1 MGLFEDLL
9 FPLAAGAVAGI
20 VATAAGATAA
30 TATAIGV
37 IAAGTAAVLE
47 DDLWEKIN
55 KYLCSLRDKTLKWL
69 DTHSSFEAS
78 VLRFTVETLDTGRR
92 RLNRILKA
100 EAVNAKEEIC
110 VIFEHKLTAKEI
122 EEIGITEDVEEI
134 VKLSEMELSG

>member
-20 VATAAGATAA
+20 VATVAGATAA

-69 DTHSSFEAS
+69 DSHSSFEAS

-92 RLNRILKA
+92 QLNRVLKA
-100 EAVNAKEEIC
+100 KAINAKEEQC
-110 VIFEHKLTAKEI
+110 VIFEHKLTSKEI
-122 EEIGITEDVEEI
+122 EEMGITEDMEET
-134 VKLSEMELSG
+134 VQVPDMVLST

>member
-1 MGLFEDLL
+1 MGLFEDFL
-9 FPLAAGAVAGI
+9 FPIAAGAVAGI
-20 VATAAGATAA
+20 VATAVGATAA
-30 TATAIGV
+30 TATVIGTV
-37 IAAGTAAVLE
+37 AAGAAAVLD

-78 VLRFTVETLDTGRR
+78 VLRFTVETLDTGRQ

-100 EAVNAKEEIC
+100 EAINAKEEQC

-122 EEIGITEDVEEI
+122 EEMGITEDTEEYM
-134 VKLSEMELSG
+134 KLSE